1 MYFKKSIV
9 NIKESFKIV
18 AIQVVKKVVN
28 TDATVWQS
36 LDTATKGVYSIYVFL
51 PLERNEL

>member
-36 LDTATKGVYSIYVFL
+36 LDTATKGVYIIYVFL